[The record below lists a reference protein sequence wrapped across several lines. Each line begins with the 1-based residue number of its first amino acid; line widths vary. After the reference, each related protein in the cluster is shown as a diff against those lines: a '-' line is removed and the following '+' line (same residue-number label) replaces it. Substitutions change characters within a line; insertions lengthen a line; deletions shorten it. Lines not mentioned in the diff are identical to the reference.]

1 MTVGALI
8 EELMNIEPS
17 KTVFGE
23 EFEITA
29 VEELNGKVELY

>member
-17 KTVFGE
+17 KLVYGE
-23 EFEITA
+23 RFEINT
-29 VEELNGKVELY
+29 VDEEDGKVELY